1 MTVKAKVLSE
11 YLQFLVGRG
20 LINELPL
27 QIENNN
33 GKKNL
38 VTK

>member
-20 LINELPL
+20 LIDELPL
-27 QIENNN
+27 QIEHNN
-33 GKKNL
+33 GKKI
-38 VTK
+38 